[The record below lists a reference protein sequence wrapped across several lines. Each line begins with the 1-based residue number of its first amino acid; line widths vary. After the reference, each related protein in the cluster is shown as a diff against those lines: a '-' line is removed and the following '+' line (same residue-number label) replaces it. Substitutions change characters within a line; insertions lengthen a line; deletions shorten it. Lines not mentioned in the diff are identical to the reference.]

1 MLLIFLMA
9 SLTIICFVYAKGM
22 HKATKKN
29 YFINTFLGKKQKRES
44 CKRYKPKAQ
53 QLITIMKNLYIIITA
68 ISIHKVLKWLVCL
81 LILIMIV

>member
-9 SLTIICFVYAKGM
+9 TSLTIICFVYAKGM
-22 HKATKKN
+22 HKATKKI
-29 YFINTFLGKKQKRES
+29 YFINTFLGKKQKRDS

-68 ISIHKVLKWLVCL
+68 TSIHKVLKWFVCL
-81 LILIMIV
+81 LILIL